1 MPGSDDY
8 TAVKKHEASEFVRE
22 TSQIVFG
29 LLASAN
35 AALPPKK
42 DNKGQDGKAKDD
54 KGKNSKRFSRN
65 PRELGRKL
73 HEINKQNGKR
83 LTDGRYVFRGKNFTI
98 ESKNAR
104 NVRLTRNGQ
113 DKPALELRKGFI
125 QANDITRSEAA
136 SIHRNYEKTLE
147 RTGRDGR

>member
-1 MPGSDDY
+1 MPNSDDY
-8 TAVKKHEASEFVRE
+8 TAVKKHEASELVRE
-22 TSQIVFG
+22 TSQIIFG
-29 LLASAN
+29 LLAN

-42 DNKGQDGKAKDD
+42 DNKGQDDKAKDD
-54 KGKNSKRFSRN
+54 KGKDSKRFSRN

-113 DKPALELRKGFI
+113 EKPALELRKGFV
-125 QANDITRSEAA
+125 QANDITKSEAA
-136 SIHRNYEKTLE
+136 SIHRNHEKTLE
-147 RTGRDGR
+147 RTGRDER

>member
-1 MPGSDDY
+1 MPNSDEY
-8 TAVKKHEASEFVRE
+8 TGVKKHEASELARE
-22 TSQIVFG
+22 MNQILFG
-29 LLASAN
+29 LLAN

-42 DNKGQDGKAKDD
+42 DNKGQDGKDD
-54 KGKNSKRFSRN
+54 KGKGKDNTKLSRK

-73 HEINKQNGKR
+73 HDINKQNGKR

-113 DKPALELRKGFI
+113 EKPALELRKGFV
-125 QANDITRSEAA
+125 QANDITKSEAA
-136 SIHRNYEKTLE
+136 SIHRNHEKTLE
-147 RTGRDGR
+147 RSGRDGR

>member
-1 MPGSDDY
+1 MPNSDDY
-8 TAVKKHEASEFVRE
+8 TAVKKHEASELARE
-22 TSQIVFG
+22 MNQIVFG
-29 LLASAN
+29 LLAN
-35 AALPPKK
+35 AFPPQK
-42 DNKGQDGKAKDD
+42 DNKGKDGKGKDDKAKDKD
-54 KGKNSKRFSRN
+54 NTRFSRK

-83 LTDGRYVFRGKNFTI
+83 LTDGRYVFKGKNFTI

-113 DKPALELRKGFI
+113 EKPALELRKGFV

-136 SIHRNYEKTLE
+136 SIHRNHEKTLE
-147 RTGRDGR
+147 REGRDGR

>member
-1 MPGSDDY
+1 MPNSDEY
-8 TAVKKHEASEFVRE
+8 TGVRKYEATELARE
-22 TSQIVFG
+22 MNQIVFG
-29 LLASAN
+29 LLAN
-35 AALPPKK
+35 AFPLQK
-42 DNKGQDGKAKDD
+42 DNKGRDNKAKDD
-54 KGKNSKRFSRN
+54 KGKGKDKFSRK

-83 LTDGRYVFRGKNFTI
+83 LTDGRYVFRGKNFII

-104 NVRLTRNGQ
+104 NVRLIRNGQ
-113 DKPALELRKGFI
+113 DKPALELRKGFV

-136 SIHRNYEKTLE
+136 SIHRNHEKTLE